1 MSDDGR
7 IIRLETE
14 MGHVRCDVQRLTVS
28 VDNVKTALHA
38 FREDIA
44 QEFGF
49 VRTEMARE
57 LDSVRTDMAKE
68 LGSLRAGMEKSLGST
83 QADIEKLSGSLRT
96 EMATQ
101 FGSLKTSLERY
112 MRWLITAGLG
122 MVATLLAMFATVAH
136 ALKWF

>member
-14 MGHVRCDVQRLTVS
+14 MGHVRSDVQQLTVS

-57 LDSVRTDMAKE
+57 LGSVRTDMAKELGSLRAGMEEGFGSVRTDMAKE

-83 QADIEKLSGSLRT
+83 QADIGNCRALCEPRWRLNSG
-96 EMATQ
+96 A
-101 FGSLKTSLERY
+101 
-112 MRWLITAGLG
+112 
-122 MVATLLAMFATVAH
+122 
-136 ALKWF
+136 